1 MSRETKTAPIR
12 SNIVRMGHKIEGKKF
27 RPICG
32 QLSKES
38 SLLCTQSKIEAKR
51 PKQRFLAGR
60 AVGCDFPN
68 FWDFTKK
75 FRLREI
81 FWHTFDKFRPFG
93 CRATSKRKKNIT
105 WLWGAP
111 RSQPLKIASRNQSQK
126 IFWSKNYKISR
137 GQQFS
142 SYRKEAYSWSKL
154 GGFWPFLTRCAQ
166 TPCPRG
172 PEQWSPK
179 VPFWGY
185 QMTPQT
191 LWWAI
196 PDWFCSHWKNHLIKQ
211 GQTKTLHLFKKG
223 QIFRQK
229 WGGGIFVYVYRTIW
243 ANNPSGGGIIFGDT
257 RPLPWG

>member
-1 MSRETKTAPIR
+1 MNPQPCIVILFGQCNIILHEWSIFGVNFNSYVLFWFKLVPYDASWRSTTTKNCTWHGLKKFHALNRPFGGVNLPPFHGKIKNVKKWASKDTETAPIR

-81 FWHTFDKFRPFG
+81 FWHTFDKFWPFG

-111 RSQPLKIASRNQSQK
+111 RSQLLISTSRNWSQK
-126 IFWSKNYKISR
+126 IFLSKNYKISP
-137 GQQFS
+137 GQ
-142 SYRKEAYSWSKL
+142 
-154 GGFWPFLTRCAQ
+154 PF
-166 TPCPRG
+166 
-172 PEQWSPK
+172 
-179 VPFWGY
+179 
-185 QMTPQT
+185 
-191 LWWAI
+191 
-196 PDWFCSHWKNHLIKQ
+196 
-211 GQTKTLHLFKKG
+211 
-223 QIFRQK
+223 
-229 WGGGIFVYVYRTIW
+229 
-243 ANNPSGGGIIFGDT
+243 
-257 RPLPWG
+257 